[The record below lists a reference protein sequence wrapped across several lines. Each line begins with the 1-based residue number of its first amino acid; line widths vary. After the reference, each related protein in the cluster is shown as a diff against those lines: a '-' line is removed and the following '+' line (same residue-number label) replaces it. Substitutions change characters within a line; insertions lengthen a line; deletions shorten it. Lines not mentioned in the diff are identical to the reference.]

1 MPNWC
6 DNSVKI
12 NGPIDK
18 LYNMVKA
25 VEKDQLLNHLVPI
38 GDWDY
43 NVANTE
49 WGTKWDISEG
59 DVTANEDYTELSISF
74 HTAWGPPTE
83 AFETYM
89 SLNNDV
95 EITNWYYEGGNDFCG
110 VNGEHRDSLPA
121 YQDPI
126 WDQDDVLK
134 ECDDMFGIRES
145 MAMWDDEEEED

>member
-25 VEKDQLLNHLVPI
+25 VEQDQLLNHLVPI

-74 HTAWGPPTE
+74 QTAWGPPTE

-110 VNGEHRDSLPA
+110 VNGEHRDNLPEWK
-121 YQDPI
+121 DPL

-134 ECDDMFGIRES
+134 ECDDVFGIRES
-145 MAMWDDEEEED
+145 MSMWDDEDE

>member
-6 DNSVKI
+6 DNSVRI

-25 VEKDQLLNHLVPI
+25 VEQDQLLNHLVPI

-74 HTAWGPPTE
+74 QTAWGPPTE